1 MLIFSCIMDNNA
13 MFAAQQAQYGK
24 MYGSLEAAGAAAAAA
39 AGRRGDDVGAH
50 VGAGAAAGALGTQ
63 STINT
68 RLGVNHL
75 HILYLNGLVVKGKAA
90 RKCLLFNKFSE
101 KFVYFAFFQW
111 FKFLGIPI
119 FCL

>member
-24 MYGSLEAAGAAAAAA
+24 MYGSLEAAGAAAAA

-68 RLGVNHL
+68 RLGVNHQL
-75 HILYLNGLVVKGKAA
+75 ILYLNGG
-90 RKCLLFNKFSE
+90 
-101 KFVYFAFFQW
+101 W
-111 FKFLGIPI
+111 
-119 FCL
+119 